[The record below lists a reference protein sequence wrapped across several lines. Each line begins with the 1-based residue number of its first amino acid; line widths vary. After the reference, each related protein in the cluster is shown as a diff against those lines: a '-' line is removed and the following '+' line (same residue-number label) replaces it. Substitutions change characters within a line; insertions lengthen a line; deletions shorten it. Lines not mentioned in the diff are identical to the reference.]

1 MTKDEYIALYEKYL
15 AGQCTPEE
23 EYALFSYHEEF
34 DLNGNQWEN
43 ESMGHEEEVKRT
55 VWLRLKKT
63 MLPRRIWLY
72 TAASV
77 AAMLV
82 LIAGYIFLIPGHQHP
97 VTAANKNQPSN
108 TPKVYTADVAPGG
121 NKAILTLANGSIV
134 TLDDMKVGTTAR
146 IGSLDI
152 HKTKGGQLSY
162 SVNPDS
168 MHTQTVQFNTLTTP
182 KGGQYEV
189 VLADGTKVFLNAA
202 SSLRFPT
209 AFTGTERN
217 VELTGEGYFEVAKN
231 KAMPFKVKVGDMTVA
246 VLGTHFNIMAYE
258 GEKWV
263 KTTLLEGSVR
273 LTSGSASTM
282 LKPGEQARL
291 TNSGS
296 LNVVRVNT
304 AEEVAWKDGYF
315 AFNNTDIQTVMRQ
328 MSRWYDVE
336 VQYSGAVPNDEF
348 VGKIS
353 RSSKLSEVL
362 RTLELTGV
370 HFRMENKKIIIL
382 PQ

>member
-1 MTKDEYIALYEKYL
+1 MTKDEYIALYEKYME
-15 AGQCTPEE
+15 GQCTPEE
-23 EYALFSYHEEF
+23 EQALFSHQKEF
-34 DLNGNQWEN
+34 QLTDNQWEE
-43 ESMGHEEEVKRT
+43 ESMGDEEGVKRT
-55 VWLRLKKT
+55 VWLRLKKNV
-63 MLPRRIWLY
+63 LPKRIWLY

-82 LIAGYIFLIPGHQHP
+82 LVAGYFFLVPSQQP
-97 VTAANKNQPSN
+97 AVTAAKQNQL
-108 TPKVYTADVAPGG
+108 TTAPKVYTADIDPGG
-121 NKAILTLANGSIV
+121 NKAILKLANGSIV
-134 TLDDMKVGTTAR
+134 SLDDMKAGTTAKHGNL
-146 IGSLDI
+146 II

-189 VLADGTKVFLNAA
+189 VLADGSKVFLNAA

-209 AFTGTERN
+209 AFTGHERN
-217 VELTGEGYFEVAKN
+217 VELRGEGYFEVAKN
-231 KAMPFKVKVGDMTVA
+231 KAMPFKVKVADMTVA

-258 GEKWV
+258 GEKWI

-273 LTSGSASTM
+273 LSNGNASTM
-282 LKPGEQARL
+282 LKPGEQGRL
-291 TNSGS
+291 TNSGT
-296 LNVVRVNT
+296 LQVVNVNT

-315 AFNNTDIQTVMRQ
+315 AFNKADIQTVMRQ
-328 MSRWYDVE
+328 ISRWYDVG
-336 VQYSGAVPNDEF
+336 VQYTGALPTDEF

-362 RTLELTGV
+362 RMLQLTGV
-370 HFRMENKKIIIL
+370 HFRLEDKKLIIL
-382 PQ
+382 P

>member
-1 MTKDEYIALYEKYL
+1 MTKDEYIALYEKYTE
-15 AGQCTPEE
+15 GQCTPEE
-23 EYALFSYHEEF
+23 EQALFSYQEEF
-34 DLNGNQWEN
+34 QLIDNQWEE
-43 ESMGHEEEVKRT
+43 ESMGDEEGVKRS
-55 VWLRLKKT
+55 VWLRLKRNV
-63 MLPRRIWLY
+63 LPKRIWLY

-82 LIAGYIFLIPGHQHP
+82 LVAGYFYLIPSHQP
-97 VTAANKNQPSN
+97 AVTAARQNQPAN
-108 TPKVYTADVAPGG
+108 TPKVYTGDVAPGG
-121 NKAILTLANGSIV
+121 NKAILKLANGSIV
-134 TLDDMKVGTTAR
+134 SLDEMKAGTTAKYGNL
-146 IGSLDI
+146 II
-152 HKTKGGQLSY
+152 HKTNGGQLSY

-168 MHTQTVQFNTLTTP
+168 MATQTVQYNTLTTP

-209 AFTGTERN
+209 AFTGLERN
-217 VELTGEGYFEVAKN
+217 VELKGEAYFEVAKN
-231 KAMPFKVKVGDMTVA
+231 KAMPFKVKVDDMTVA

-273 LTSGSASTM
+273 LTSGNASTM
-282 LKPGEQARL
+282 LKPGEQGRL
-291 TNSGS
+291 TNSG
-296 LNVVRVNT
+296 NIEVVSVNT

-315 AFNNTDIQTVMRQ
+315 AFNKADIQTVMRQ
-328 MSRWYDVE
+328 ISRWYDVD
-336 VQYSGAVPNDEF
+336 VYYTGALPTDEF

-362 RTLELTGV
+362 RMLQLTGV
-370 HFRMENKKIIIL
+370 HFRIEDKKLFIL
-382 PQ
+382 P